1 MNFKRLV
8 LIFFGITV
16 SWLIISI
23 TPSNAQ
29 DIICT
34 APVTASG
41 EPIIVGTNQLCQTRG
56 QFVAAPTHEIVAP
69 EPIQEPILEVD
80 PTTEPEGLPEI
91 IHSPEPDPQVVSTP
105 FPLPPIEPLPVRSFI
120 VHFDIGSSTP
130 NNPSEVE
137 AAVTAIHQLH
147 ESQNFTILIRGHAD
161 TVGSKARNL
170 AISQAR
176 AETIRDSLTEKG
188 VGLSYPTI
196 LRFFG
201 EEHLA
206 MPTDDEV
213 AEPENRRVEILLCTV
228 GITETGKCIGE

>member
-56 QFVAAPTHEIVAP
+56 QFVAAPTHGIVAP
-69 EPIQEPILEVD
+69 EPIQEPPTQEPPIQEPIVEVD
-80 PTTEPEGLPEI
+80 PTTEP
-91 IHSPEPDPQVVSTP
+91 DPVVITP

>member
-16 SWLIISI
+16 SWLIGT

-29 DIICT
+29 DTICT

-56 QFVAAPTHEIVAP
+56 QFVAAPTHEIVVP

-105 FPLPPIEPLPVRSFI
+105 FPLPPIEPVPVRSFI
-120 VHFDIGSSTP
+120 VHFDSGSSTP
-130 NNPSEVE
+130 NTPSEVE
-137 AAVTAIHQLH
+137 EAVTAIHQLH
-147 ESQNFTILIRGHAD
+147 ESQNVTILIRGHAD
-161 TVGSKARNL
+161 TEGSKARNL

-176 AETIRDSLTEKG
+176 AETVRDSLIEKG
-188 VGLSYPTI
+188 VGLLPRIRS
-196 LRFFG
+196 FG

-206 MPTDDEV
+206 VPTDDGV
-213 AEPENRRVEILLCTV
+213 AEPENRRVEIVLCTV
-228 GITETGKCIGE
+228 GITETGECIGE